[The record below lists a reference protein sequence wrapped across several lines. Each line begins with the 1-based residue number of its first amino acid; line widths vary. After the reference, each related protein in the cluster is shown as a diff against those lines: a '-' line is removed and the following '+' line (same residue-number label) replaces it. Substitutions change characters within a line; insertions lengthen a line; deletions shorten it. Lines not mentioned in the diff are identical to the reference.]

1 MTEKKAKKTES
12 KHVKKEKF
20 AVVLI
25 RGLIGINKDIKKT
38 LYLLKLRKKHVC
50 VVIENNESNRGML
63 KKAKDYITY
72 GEIDEK
78 TLKELLS
85 KRGKEDHGN
94 KGKLKP
100 FFELA
105 PPRKGFERKGTK
117 KSFMDGGALG
127 YRGNKIND
135 LVTRMI

>member
-12 KHVKKEKF
+12 KPVKKEKF

-50 VVIENNESNRGML
+50 IVIENNESNRGML

-78 TLKELLS
+78 TLKELTSLI
-85 KRGKEDHGN
+85 E
-94 KGKLKP
+94 
-100 FFELA
+100 
-105 PPRKGFERKGTK
+105 
-117 KSFMDGGALG
+117 SFVKDD
-127 YRGNKIND
+127 D
-135 LVTRMI
+135 LLLLYT